1 MQDLT
6 DKHQLQKN
14 VQVQQ
19 HCLVFVNF
27 KIYMSLILGRDQN
40 FCVEFCFYFQL
51 YTLLVIFYNFCH
63 SIVRLLYEDHI
74 FNKSIGSFESFFSD
88 SWFEISDPVNKRI

>member
-1 MQDLT
+1 MQDPT

-19 HCLVFVNF
+19 HCLVFANF

-40 FCVEFCFYFQL
+40 FYVECSFYSQL
-51 YTLLVIFYNFCH
+51 YQLLVIFIIFAILLFNF
-63 SIVRLLYEDHI
+63 
-74 FNKSIGSFESFFSD
+74 
-88 SWFEISDPVNKRI
+88 